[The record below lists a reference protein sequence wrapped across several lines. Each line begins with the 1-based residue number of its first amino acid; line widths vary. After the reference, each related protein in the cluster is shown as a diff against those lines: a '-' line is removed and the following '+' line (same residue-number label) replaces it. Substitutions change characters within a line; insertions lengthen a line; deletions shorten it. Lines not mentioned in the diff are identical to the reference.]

1 MKTSRRFLCLFIFF
15 FFALGGVYAQ
25 SSVQR
30 TPNVSNKA
38 LITKSTPTIN
48 EDAFKNQNTNA
59 AIAALHKMADDYYA
73 WRNENYTVRSSD
85 AGLHTWDDRLT
96 DYSPARTAERAQHVH
111 SLLEKVRAMKSDN
124 WPKDERI
131 DWILFRA
138 QLENV
143 DFENRVLKFERTNP
157 QVYVGDCTNGI
168 FSLLKKEYD
177 TPRKRALAATARLRQ
192 MPALLKQGLSNLQNP
207 VKLYAQ
213 LALQSAR
220 SIDPLLNDSL
230 MALDVDLS
238 PNEHEDLIKSRDV
251 ALSALHNYA
260 DELEKRLAK
269 MADFAPMGEANYNYY
284 LKHVLLLPLDGAQ
297 VEMIGRAELA
307 RYRALE
313 ALLPDPKL
321 ADPDPARSA
330 NIPPDQASFLK
341 AYESREQEMIGFL
354 KEHNLVTLPDYLGA
368 FQIRQLPEAFKPTS
382 PGGFMNPPGVYDKD
396 PSGFFFIPTYNPQS
410 KNFYIRAAIEDP
422 RPILGHEGIPGH
434 FLQLSIANHLNHE
447 IRRQHEDTVF
457 IEGWALYG
465 EEMLMRTGL
474 YANNSPAQGQ
484 ILRLSRYRA
493 ARIGVD
499 VNLHTGRWS
508 FEQAVKYFMDAGGL
522 DREAAE
528 GEAAGAASS
537 PTQKIS
543 YIIGK
548 WQIMN
553 LLGRYK
559 DRQGDKFRRGQFH
572 DDLIRNGSLPVSVSE
587 WILLDDPTSIEKA
600 LR

>member
-1 MKTSRRFLCLFIFF
+1 MNSADVSWLVVASLAAVVGSI
-15 FFALGGVYAQ
+15 AAQ
-25 SSVQR
+25 SPSR
-30 TPNVSNKA
+30 KPDVSNKA
-38 LITKSTPTIN
+38 LITKSTPEIRT
-48 EDAFKNQNTNA
+48 DAFTTRSTEA
-59 AIAALHKMADDYYA
+59 TPAALRKMADTYYA
-73 WRNENYTVRSSD
+73 WRNENYPVRSSG
-85 AGLHTWDDRLT
+85 AGLHTWDNRLT
-96 DYSPARTAERAQHVH
+96 DYSPEKIAQRAQHVH
-111 SLLEKVRAMKSDN
+111 SLLEKVRAMETVHWS
-124 WPKDERI
+124 KDDRI

-138 QLENV
+138 QLEDA
-143 DFENRVLKFERTNP
+143 DFANRVLKFEETNP
-157 QVYVGDCTNGI
+157 QVYVRECTEGI
-168 FSLLKKEYD
+168 FYLLRKEYD

-192 MPALLKQGLSNLQNP
+192 MPALLKQGLSNLQQP

-213 LALQSAR
+213 LAIQSAR
-220 SIDPLLNDSL
+220 SADPLLKSSL
-230 MALDVDLS
+230 MTLDQGLAPGEHDQLVKARDAAL
-238 PNEHEDLIKSRDV
+238 
-251 ALSALHNYA
+251 AALHGYA
-260 DELEKRLAK
+260 DELEKRLPG
-269 MADFAPMGEANYNYY
+269 MVDFSPMGEENYNYY
-284 LKHVLLLPLDGAQ
+284 LKRVLLLPLNAAE
-297 VEMIGRAELA
+297 VEMIGRVELA

-321 ADPDPARSA
+321 ADPDPKRAPH
-330 NIPPDQASFLK
+330 IPPDQQSFLK
-341 AYESREQEMIGFL
+341 AYESRETEMINFL
-354 KEHNLVTLPDYLGA
+354 KQHNLVTLPSSLGP

-396 PSGFFFIPTYNPQS
+396 PAGFFFIPTYNPDS

-434 FLQLSIANHLNHE
+434 FLQLSIANHVSDE
-447 IRRQHEDTVF
+447 IRRQHEDSVF
-457 IEGWALYG
+457 VEGWALYG

-474 YANNSPAQGQ
+474 YAENSPAQGQ

-508 FEQAVKYFMDAGGL
+508 FEKAVKYFMDAGGL

-528 GEAAGAASS
+528 GEAAGAASM

-559 DRQGDKFRRGQFH
+559 DRLGDDFRLGKFH
-572 DDLIRNGSLPVSVSE
+572 DDLIKNGSLPVSVIE
-587 WILLDDPTSIEKA
+587 WILLDDSTA
-600 LR
+600 LERALQ

>member
-1 MKTSRRFLCLFIFF
+1 MKFSFLTLVFLIIVCGISR
-15 FFALGGVYAQ
+15 AQ
-25 SSVQR
+25 SPPQR
-30 TPNVSNKA
+30 NPNISNKA
-38 LITKSTPTIN
+38 LITKSTPAI
-48 EDAFKNQNTNA
+48 DADRFKNQSADAT
-59 AIAALHKMADDYYA
+59 LDKLADDYYV
-73 WRNENYTVRSSD
+73 WRNENYPVSSSD

-96 DYSPARTAERAQHVH
+96 DYSPAKIAERAQHVR
-111 SLLEKVRAMKSDN
+111 SLLDKVRAMKTDG
-124 WPKDERI
+124 WPKDARI

-143 DFENRVLKFERTNP
+143 DFENRILKFEQTNP
-157 QVYVGDCTNGI
+157 QVYVRECTDAM

-177 TPRKRALAATARLRQ
+177 TPRKRALAATARLKQ
-192 MPALLKQGLSNLQNP
+192 MPALLKQGLSNLHNP

-213 LALQSAR
+213 LTIQSAR
-220 SIDPLLNDSL
+220 SIDPLLNKSL
-230 MALDVDLS
+230 MALDVDLA
-238 PNEHEDLIKSRDV
+238 PNEHEDLVKARDA
-251 ALSALHNYA
+251 ALAALHGYA
-260 DELEKRLAK
+260 DELEKRLPK
-269 MADFAPMGEANYNYY
+269 MVDFAPMGEGNYSYY
-284 LKHVLLLPLDGAQ
+284 LKHVLLLPLNAAE

-321 ADPDPARSA
+321 ADPDPKRAA
-330 NIPPDQASFLK
+330 QIPPDQESFLK
-341 AYESREQEMIGFL
+341 AYESREAEMISFL
-354 KEHNLVTLPDYLGA
+354 KEHSLVTLPDYLGQ
-368 FQIRQLPEAFKPTS
+368 FQIRQLPEAFKPTN

-396 PSGFFFIPTYNPQS
+396 PTGFYFIPTYNPES

-434 FLQLSIANHLNHE
+434 FLQLSIANHLSDE

-474 YANNSPAQGQ
+474 YPNNSPAQGQ

-499 VNLHTGRWS
+499 VNLHTGKWS

-559 DRQGDKFRRGQFH
+559 DRQGENFRLGQFH
-572 DDLIRNGSLPVSVSE
+572 DDLIKNGSLPVSVIE
-587 WILLDDPTSIEKA
+587 WILLDDPSAIQKA
-600 LR
+600 MK